1 MSEEN
6 PPNPQ
11 TMKQLSASEQ
21 QAILLEQYKIAVDFL
36 QFEANTLWQIFNT
49 FFLGNSIFL
58 VAVFSLFGDKYNNYY
73 FYIAVG
79 IIGLLVSVLWLG
91 TFRRNSDWYAFRM
104 KQAKKAEKRYL
115 KFVSD
120 KEWYLLNKKAHKFA
134 DGKKIKGFKNNESG
148 FWMILLYMII
158 YVGIILWASF
168 FLICKA

>member
-1 MSEEN
+1 MCEED
-6 PPNPQ
+6 
-11 TMKQLSASEQ
+11 LSNSKITQPKCASDQ

-58 VAVFSLFGDKYNNYY
+58 VAVFGLFGDKYHNYC
-73 FYIAVG
+73 FYLVVG
-79 IIGLLVSVLWLG
+79 IIGLLVCVLWLG

-115 KFVSD
+115 KSVSD

-134 DGKKIKGFKNNESG
+134 DGKRIKGFKNNNSG
-148 FWMILLYMII
+148 FWMILLYMLI
-158 YVGIILWASF
+158 YLGIILWASF
-168 FLICKA
+168 KLTCNA